1 MHARLAEEPILCN
14 IINMK
19 ASCEFKYPR
28 RQPASMQTKRVVVL
42 TGAGISAESGI
53 RTFRDNDGLW
63 ENHRIEDVATP
74 QAWAAD
80 PDTVWRFYQARRRQ
94 LKEVEPNAA
103 HKALASLQE
112 EVESFLLITQNVDDL
127 HERGG
132 SAEVLHMHGRLE
144 TLRCEASGRSEH
156 RMDSADLSD
165 AFVTCSCCSEPQRM
179 RPDIVWF
186 GEMPMQL
193 EEIYAAVEACEVFI
207 VVGSSGHV
215 YPAAGLV
222 DVARSVG
229 ARTVLINA
237 EAPVNSNAF
246 DEMHLGK
253 AGELLPNLVHEWIS
267 VDD

>member
-1 MHARLAEEPILCN
+1 MSV
-14 IINMK
+14 
-19 ASCEFKYPR
+19 SCEFKYPR
-28 RQPASMQTKRVVVL
+28 RQPVSMRTKRVVVL

-74 QAWAAD
+74 QAWVAD
-80 PDTVWRFYQARRRQ
+80 PETVWRFYQARRCQ
-94 LKEVEPNAA
+94 LKEVEPNPA
-103 HKALASLQE
+103 HRALATLQQSIP
-112 EVESFLLITQNVDDL
+112 SFLLITQNVDDL

-132 SAEVLHMHGRLE
+132 STEVLHMHGRLE
-144 TLRCEASGRSEH
+144 TLRCEGSGRKEH
-156 RMDSADLSD
+156 RMEAADLGDDFLSC
-165 AFVTCSCCSEPQRM
+165 TCCSEPQRL

-193 EEIYAAVEACEVFI
+193 EEIYSAVEACEVFI

-222 DVARSVG
+222 DVARSVS
-229 ARTVLINA
+229 ARTVLVNA
-237 EAPVNSNAF
+237 EAPVNSDAF
-246 DEMHLGK
+246 DEIHLGK

>member
-1 MHARLAEEPILCN
+1 MPPTRHSRP
-14 IINMK
+14 
-19 ASCEFKYPR
+19 
-28 RQPASMQTKRVVVL
+28 
-42 TGAGISAESGI
+42 
-53 RTFRDNDGLW
+53 
-63 ENHRIEDVATP
+63 
-74 QAWAAD
+74 
-80 PDTVWRFYQARRRQ
+80 
-94 LKEVEPNAA
+94 
-103 HKALASLQE
+103 LQE
-112 EVESFLLITQNVDDL
+112 EVESFLLITQNADDL

-193 EEIYAAVEACEVFI
+193 EEIYAAVEACEVFM